1 MHVKLE
7 SHFNKQNSFKVR
19 TTYLVSV
26 SLHVLE
32 FKYFTII
39 VHSLCHSV
47 FVMNCCTIAAVGIYF
62 IRSGISTGEDDQE
75 MESNS

>member
-26 SLHVLE
+26 SLLE
-32 FKYFTII
+32 FKYFMII
-39 VHSLCHSV
+39 VHSLCRSV

-62 IRSGISTGEDDQE
+62 IQSGISTGEDDQE